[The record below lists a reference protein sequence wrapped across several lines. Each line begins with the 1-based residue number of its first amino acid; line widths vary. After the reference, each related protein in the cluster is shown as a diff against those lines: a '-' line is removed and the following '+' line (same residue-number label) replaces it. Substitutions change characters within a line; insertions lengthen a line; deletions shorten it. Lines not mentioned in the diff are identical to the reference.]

1 MYLNSKFVNF
11 GKERKKHFFRF
22 SSFVS
27 VWRFQFNCFQ
37 ISNLTKSIVVF
48 LFIRMRLLILT
59 CIALFVFHGPS
70 LCGAVRMSRAGSE
83 TSATF
88 KAEESGD
95 LHIYGSL
102 LVLISNAINGLRQ
115 ISSNLHDTLTQEIK
129 YDGISLDKM
138 YLDHLHKTME
148 SLLLNATLMARKLE
162 SDSQSM
168 VEQNQSMAVVEND
181 YSSYSI
187 PNVSLSQLSRKNC
200 GWQTQPIPNSMIQ
213 IV

>member
-1 MYLNSKFVNF
+1 MGNLPTAEDVRSAALCLE
-11 GKERKKHFFRF
+11 GKAYK
-22 SSFVS
+22 
-27 VWRFQFNCFQ
+27 
-37 ISNLTKSIVVF
+37 TP
-48 LFIRMRLLILT
+48 LL
-59 CIALFVFHGPS
+59 
-70 LCGAVRMSRAGSE
+70 
-83 TSATF
+83 
-88 KAEESGD
+88 
-95 LHIYGSL
+95 
-102 LVLISNAINGLRQ
+102 
-115 ISSNLHDTLTQEIK
+115 
-129 YDGISLDKM
+129 
-138 YLDHLHKTME
+138 E